1 MIINSDKFQ
10 AIIIDR
16 KKPNLTNIPLT
27 IDNQTIKSVPSLE
40 LLGIHLDDKLN
51 FNFRISSICRSAT
64 NKLNALIQLKSYLN
78 YNAKRVSINN
88 YIISNFNYCPL
99 VWAFCTVKSLN
110 KIENLQK
117 RAFRFLYNE

>member
-1 MIINSDKFQ
+1 MIINPQKFQ
-10 AIIIDR
+10 AIILD
-16 KKPNLTNIPLT
+16 KEKSNLTSIPLT